1 MQWKFAVSWL
11 PNHGSVEKSEVFFE
25 ILMKNW
31 VEQVVQQWN
40 PKQSCQW
47 PHHGGEKMV
56 MTLLFQQFVGNIKGF
71 AQAKLQFCWHLSDH
85 DANLKLC
92 LMKPVQTTHITVCLK
107 LAFVAKCWHHLGF
120 FVSNVAQSYCPSS
133 TPVIWCSKFA
143 YENWFHMLIHMLV
156 SNLHLKNKCDL
167 QLSMQFG
174 CIIKICIWKQIWSQF
189 QMQFYEMVCVRAVL
203 PVDNNHQ
210 FWKNHTT
217 HFRSCEASK
226 CAGPVPEGP
235 VHSCT
240 RHQCFNRAVTQRIP
254 PFELGKYVLTVDSNS
269 ELNSNFECDEPCWQP
284 NHPDWKSDTP
294 AWQVMSLVSN
304 RFKGKCTVIS
314 TSLWQHIKFSFSV
327 CGLQFFLE
335 CCFWCCSHSA
345 GCLQT
350 TPSLLRADAD
360 KQPLGMSDLTFQLSR
375 NPTKSMNVDLASLN
389 FMLFHSQW
397 SEVAR
402 NWALFLVSFGL
413 WCFCPRAMPRQCG
426 VPSLEQ
432 CFE

>member
-1 MQWKFAVSWL
+1 MLCWKKW
-11 PNHGSVEKSEVFFE
+11 GFF
-25 ILMKNW
+25 
-31 VEQVVQQWN
+31 WN
-40 PKQSCQW
+40 PHEKLSGAGCSAMKSKKKLSVATSRGWKNGDDTVVSAICWQHQGFCAGKTPVLLTSLRPWCQFEALFDETSTNHS
-47 PHHGGEKMV
+47 HHCVLEIGICCQM
-56 MTLLFQQFVGNIKGF
+56 
-71 AQAKLQFCWHLSDH
+71 
-85 DANLKLC
+85 
-92 LMKPVQTTHITVCLK
+92 
-107 LAFVAKCWHHLGF
+107 LASFGF
-120 FVSNVAQSYCPSS
+120 FCQQCCAVLLPIFN
-133 TPVIWCSKFA
+133 TG
-143 YENWFHMLIHMLV
+143 HMM
-156 SNLHLKNKCDL
+156 
-167 QLSMQFG
+167 F
-174 CIIKICIWKQIWSQF
+174 KICIWKLTPLVNSYACF
-189 QMQFYEMVCVRAVL
+189 KFASEKQMWLATQHAIRVHYQNLHLKTNLESVSDAILRDGVCASRAASWQQSSV
-203 PVDNNHQ
+203 
-210 FWKNHTT
+210 WKNHTT
-217 HFRSCEASK
+217 HCRSCEASK

-240 RHQCFNRAVTQRIP
+240 RPQCFNRAVTQRIP

-375 NPTKSMNVDLASLN
+375 NPTKSMNVDPAYLN